1 MADISFKAD
10 LLLSADKAK
19 KDVEAVSKEVDKV
32 QKSAKKAGD
41 TTRKGFGGA
50 ISDAAS
56 GLQQMGIAGTGAF
69 GKVASAIGMGSK
81 AAQGFKVALA
91 ATGIGLIIVAVS
103 ALVAGFTRLQDNNDK
118 LTRKLAGLKAIF
130 DVIMDAIGFL
140 ATAIVDAFT
149 NPQEAI
155 ESITQGVQEYYNW
168 LKALGQLIITS
179 IVITFEKMR
188 LGILRAAAATK
199 EFFGAD
205 ATELRQQ
212 IAETEAEIR
221 ELQAA
226 AVETAK
232 AVVQPFVDMAEAV
245 SNFREELG
253 KAQDA
258 AESLRAREIALE
270 KQQIKAIE
278 TQAKRNKEIARLRLL
293 YEEEGRSLEER
304 EAALRSALDLE
315 QQNLDERLAMARE
328 EARIITEKNAI
339 SESSRDDLKREAEAK
354 ARVLQL
360 EEQSFSRQKE
370 ITAQL
375 RGLAAQRQALIDKE
389 AAAELKAHEDRM
401 AALDEIN
408 NKLTE
413 RFATAE
419 TKETEA
425 AIEKYEKLLDLAEDN
440 AEVQAQI
447 EEAMQ
452 LELQDIRDKYR
463 QAELDAQHQARKDE
477 ADARRTQA
485 EQEFAMREELEDAK
499 FMLANS
505 ALNAIESLSNL
516 AFANDEARARKA
528 FNVMKALRVGEAAAS
543 TFSAA
548 NSVLADP
555 TIPTLLKPKIVA
567 ATILQGVSNTAKIA
581 AQKFG
586 GGAGSVGSSGASTS
600 FDVGSQSQTPNITAL
615 QQGAQEQS
623 IQAYVIEQNVSSS
636 QQANQRIKEVS
647 AL

>member
-41 TTRKGFGGA
+41 TTSKGFGGA
-50 ISDAAS
+50 ITKATS
-56 GLQQMGIAGTGAF
+56 GLQQMGVAGTGAF

-81 AAQGFKVALA
+81 AAQGFKISLA
-91 ATGIGLIIVAVS
+91 ATGIGLIIVAVG
-103 ALVAGFTRLQDNNDK
+103 ALVAGFMRLQENNDK

-130 DVIMDAIGFL
+130 EVIMDAIGFL

-149 NPQEAI
+149 NPQEAVD
-155 ESITQGVQEYYNW
+155 SITKGVQEFFNW

-188 LGILRAAAATK
+188 LGVLRAAAATK
-199 EFFGAD
+199 EFFGLD
-205 ATELRQQ
+205 ATELREQ
-212 IAETEAEIR
+212 IAATEAEIR
-221 ELQAA
+221 ELQNT
-226 AVETAK
+226 AVEAAK

-258 AESLRAREIALE
+258 AEGLRSREIALE

-278 TQAKRNKEIARLRLL
+278 SQAKRNKEIARLRLL

-328 EARIITEKNAI
+328 EARIITDKNAL
-339 SESSRDDLKREAEAK
+339 SESTREDLKREAEAK

-360 EEQSFSRQKE
+360 EEQSLTKQKSISRQ
-370 ITAQL
+370 L
-375 RGLAAQRQALIDKE
+375 RSLSDQRQAIIEKE

-408 NKLTE
+408 KAL
-413 RFATAE
+413 FDSQATAE
-419 TKETEA
+419 EQELAKA
-425 AIEKYEKLLDLAEDN
+425 AEKFDKLLDLADQHN
-440 AEVQAQI
+440 I
-447 EEAMQ
+447 DR
-452 LELQDIRDKYR
+452 LELEEQYQTDIAAIQEKFAMERVAR
-463 QAELDAQHQARKDE
+463 QAELDQAED
-477 ADARRTQA
+477 DARRTQA

-516 AFANDEARARKA
+516 VFANDEARARKA

-543 TFSAA
+543 TLSAV

-555 TIPTLLKPKIVA
+555 TLIGPTRFITA
-567 ATILQGVSNTAKIA
+567 ATVGLQGAANVAKIA
-581 AQKFG
+581 SMQFG
-586 GGAGSVGSSGASTS
+586 GGGSGTTPSAPTAA
-600 FDVGSQSQTPNITAL
+600 QPNNQAPNITAL